1 MPISQRGRCCLL
13 LLCVASGA
21 ALPGLGCGNP
31 SAASPAASAATQHG
45 SNTPVTMPAH
55 ASTGAPQPVAGQT
68 RDRSAEDADVAAIEK
83 LDGRIY
89 REGPDRVVVKVDL
102 ARGNITD
109 ADLVH
114 VRLFS
119 ALQELDLHAP
129 LISDAG
135 LEHLQGL
142 TNLRVLILNFTS
154 ISGPGLVHLR
164 GLTHLQELDLGS
176 SHLQDGGLEYLRSL
190 TQLQTLNLKLTGV
203 TDAGLE
209 HLRAL
214 PNLQRLDVRLT
225 HVSDPGVKR
234 LQQALP
240 RLKIEF

>member
-1 MPISQRGRCCLL
+1 MPTSQRGRWRLL
-13 LLCVASGA
+13 LLCVASGTV
-21 ALPGLGCGNP
+21 LPGLGCNP
-31 SAASPAASAATQHG
+31 SASPAAATQNG
-45 SNTPVTMPAH
+45 SNARVTTPAH
-55 ASTGAPQPVAGQT
+55 ASTGATQQMAVQP
-68 RDRSAEDADVAAIEK
+68 RDRSGEDADVAAIEK
-83 LDGRIY
+83 LDGRVH

-164 GLTHLQELDLGS
+164 GLTRLQELDLGS

-214 PNLQRLDVRLT
+214 PNLLHLDVRLT
-225 HVSDPGVKR
+225 HVTDMGVKR

-240 RLKIEF
+240 HLKIEF